1 MPRAL
6 RISLW
11 TLGVVVVLL
20 GAAVLWIDSELK
32 PDPLGRRVAAALADA
47 KIKGSIGKVSA
58 ALDGTFEVLGVDLIL
73 TDGTKVKLASATG
86 KADVWASAFGTYT
99 IEKVTIRGFDLD
111 LSTRAPAPTEP
122 AGTPLVPAPTATP
135 KLPGFKVGPYSANG
149 RVTLVDGQEVRFSA
163 AGEGIDSA
171 GAVALRA
178 GVVWPGFK
186 IGTTITRPRA
196 EIIFK
201 GQLQRPLGQAGL
213 DIKNLTDDV
222 KSFELNVI
230 AKDDSP
236 LAAGAM
242 GLELRGQHEPQKPLA
257 LSGQVLDATRRPALK
272 FTGTAD
278 QGTLSLEAILDLDP
292 TRFGILSSSLPDC
305 QVAGLIKAQTAPLA
319 GTWAVQTDVKAT
331 WTDLSKFSKTIPR
344 NTTSSWTVKAQARNA
359 AEGLDVEQLDVSGN
373 GISLILAKPL
383 HLANGKLPEDAALTL
398 TARDANLVSLT
409 PFLAMAD
416 LTATTGRWTG
426 EAELALIKGE
436 PTITT
441 IKTHAFAGLTLER
454 AGKVLLKEVD
464 AQLPLRSEGGAI
476 FIAPFSLSSAAGQ
489 IASGDAIVRPGKDG
503 AWSVTA
509 NAQVGIAELAEQ
521 PGWEDLPKD
530 KLAGIR
536 VFAKTALGAEAGK
549 APALNSL
556 EARITRGG
564 ENLLSLKL
572 RQPFPFSGEKPAGV
586 LVEASAV
593 KLPLESLAALVPG
606 LKLSG
611 NLDRADLVVGFK
623 SGGLF
628 IRTEGAPVAFV
639 DTSVSWRNK
648 LWVSRCDLTAGLDL
662 SFGDKASVLA
672 FTQAKLANKGRIL
685 ASGDL
690 SWGMGEAPT
699 TMRLQGNL
707 GAMAEQPF
715 AEVLNVITTGS
726 YAAAATMAPTG
737 EIKATLNLKELTFKD
752 REGKVKAATLSGTYT
767 PNAQGLEVSGRIRIE
782 ADGVSEG
789 QLLFKQTKH
798 GERTEW
804 RVLAEFPNVAGD
816 DLLAVLSKAEA
827 EPTDKPVKPN
837 TTKDASPLWHNQFG
851 QAQVRIGKAYA
862 KGIVAQNVSLQVD
875 VVEEQVTLSKIQGK
889 IAEGTLGGG
898 GKLSFQTTTTG
909 GPYAL
914 TSKLTLNQ
922 FDFGSVA
929 AAFPSLREFVD
940 GKADAW
946 ATAEGVSGN
955 LDALVAKMNMHAGL
969 TSKGGRIQ
977 AFGGKDSAMSLTAEK
992 AGDAA
997 EVVGGLAILAGV
1009 LTKNQQQGEKVAK
1022 IGAAIS
1028 AMGKLQK
1035 SLANF
1040 QYDNAEF
1047 LAQRMPDGTIKIT
1060 KAQVSNPDLMLS
1072 ALGEIGARSQLT
1084 FSDWPLSLQADI
1096 RGKGDYAQYFAL
1108 LGFADGIPV
1117 PDGSTKGPGVKFSG
1131 SLNNLQNDLVERL
1144 QSAVN
1149 NIRSG
1154 ASYQGQNTVQPDRT
1168 TPPNNNA
1175 TPKPRNPLDSL
1186 FGK

>member
-11 TLGVVVVLL
+11 TLGALIIL
-20 GAAVLWIDSELK
+20 AGCAVLWIDSELQ
-32 PDPLGRRVAAALADA
+32 PDPLGKRVAAALADA
-47 KIKGSIGKVSA
+47 KITGGIGKVSA
-58 ALDGTFEVLGVDLIL
+58 SLDGSFEVLGVDVTLP
-73 TDGTKVKLASATG
+73 DGTKVKLASATG

-99 IEKVTIRGFDLD
+99 LEKITVRGFDLD
-111 LSTRAPAPTEP
+111 LSNRLPAKPEATPTPPIP
-122 AGTPLVPAPTATP
+122 AATTTP
-135 KLPGFKVGPYSANG
+135 KLPGFKLGPYAANG
-149 RVTLVDGQEVRFSA
+149 RVTLADGQELRFSA
-163 AGEGIDSA
+163 VGEGIDSA
-171 GAVALRA
+171 GAVSLRA
-178 GVVWPGFK
+178 GVMWPGFK
-186 IGTTITRPRA
+186 VGTTTTRPRA
-196 EIIFK
+196 EIILK
-201 GQLQRPLGQAGL
+201 GQFHRPLGAAGL
-213 DIKNLTDDV
+213 DLPNLTDDV
-222 KSFELNVI
+222 KSFELNVV
-230 AKDDSP
+230 AKDDSA

-242 GLELRGQHEPQKPLA
+242 GLELRGQKDAQKPLA
-257 LSGQVLDATRRPALK
+257 LSGQVLDAARRPALK

-278 QGTLSLEAILDLDP
+278 QGALNLEATLDLDP

-305 QVAGLIKAQTAPLA
+305 QVAGLIKAQADPLA

-331 WTDLSKFSKTIPR
+331 WTDLSKFSPTIPR
-344 NTTSSWTVKAQARNA
+344 NTASSWMIKAQARNA
-359 AEGLDVEQLDVSGN
+359 SDGLDVEQLDISGN
-373 GISLILAKPL
+373 GISLVLAKPL
-383 HLANGKLPEDAALTL
+383 RLTNGQLPTEAALTL

-409 PFLAMAD
+409 PFLAMAN
-416 LTATTGRWTG
+416 LTATAGRWTG
-426 EAELALIKGE
+426 EAELALVQGE

-441 IKTHAFAGLTLER
+441 VKTHAFAGLTLER

-489 IASGDAIVRPGKDG
+489 IAVGDAVVRPGKDG

-549 APALNSL
+549 APALN
-556 EARITRGG
+556 ARITRAG
-564 ENLLSLKL
+564 ENLLNVKL
-572 RQPFPFSGEKPAGV
+572 RQPFPFSGEKPVGV
-586 LVEASAV
+586 LIEASAA

-611 NLDRADLVVGFK
+611 NLERADIVVGFK

-639 DTSVSWRNK
+639 DTSVRWRDK
-648 LWVSRCDLTAGLDL
+648 LWVRRCDLAAGLDL
-662 SFGDKASVLA
+662 SFGDKASVFA
-672 FTQAKLANKGRIL
+672 FTQAKLVNQGRIL
-685 ASGDL
+685 AAGDL

-715 AEVLNVITTGS
+715 AEALNLIATGS
-726 YAAAATMAPTG
+726 YAAAATIAPTG
-737 EIKATLNLKELTFKD
+737 EIKATLNLTELAFKD
-752 REGKVKAATLSGTYT
+752 REGKLKAVALSGGYT
-767 PNAQGLEVSGRIRIE
+767 PQAQGLDASVRIRIE

-789 QLLFKQTKH
+789 QLLVKQTKH

-804 RVLAEFPNVAGD
+804 QVLAEFPNVAGD

-827 EPTDKPVKPN
+827 EPTDEPVKPN
-837 TTKDASPLWHNQFG
+837 TAKDTTPLWHKQFG

-862 KGIVAQNVSLQVD
+862 KGIVAQNVALQLD
-875 VVEEQVTLSKIQGK
+875 VAEEQVTLSKIQGK
-889 IAEGTLGGG
+889 VAEGTLGGG
-898 GKLSFQTTTTG
+898 GKLTFQTATTG

-914 TSKLTLNQ
+914 TSKVTLTR

-929 AAFPSLREFVD
+929 AAFPALREFVD
-940 GKADAW
+940 GKADGW

-955 LDALVAKMNMHAGL
+955 LDALTAKVNIHAGL

-977 AFGGKDSAMSLTAEK
+977 AFGGKDSAIALTANK
-992 AGDAA
+992 AGDTA

-1028 AMGKLQK
+1028 AVGKLQK

-1040 QYDNAEF
+1040 QYDDAEF
-1047 LAQRMPDGTIKIT
+1047 RAQRMPDGTIKIT
-1060 KAQVSNPDLMLS
+1060 KAEVSNAELTLN
-1072 ALGEIGARSQLT
+1072 ALGEIGARTQLGFT
-1084 FSDWPLSLQADI
+1084 DWPLSLQADL

-1108 LGFADGIPV
+1108 LGFADGIAV

-1144 QSAVN
+1144 QTAVS

-1154 ASYQGQNTVQPDRT
+1154 ANYQDQNTVQPDRT
-1168 TPPNNNA
+1168 AP
-1175 TPKPRNPLDSL
+1175 PKPRNPLETL
-1186 FGK
+1186 FGQ

>member
-11 TLGVVVVLL
+11 TLGALIVLA
-20 GAAVLWIDSELK
+20 GCAVLWIDSELQ
-32 PDPLGRRVAAALADA
+32 PDPLGKRVAAALADA
-47 KIKGSIGKVSA
+47 KIAGSIGKVSA
-58 ALDGTFEVLGVDLIL
+58 SLDGSFEVLGVDLTL

-86 KADVWASAFGTYT
+86 KADVWASVFGTYT
-99 IEKVTIRGFDLD
+99 LEKIAVRGFDLD
-111 LSTRAPAPTEP
+111 LSNRLAPKLE
-122 AGTPLVPAPTATP
+122 PTANPPLPAATTAP
-135 KLPGFKVGPYSANG
+135 KLPGFKVGPYAANG
-149 RVTLVDGQEVRFSA
+149 RVILADGQELRFSV

-171 GAVALRA
+171 GAVNLRA
-178 GVVWPGFK
+178 GVMWPGFK
-186 IGTTITRPRA
+186 VGATTTRPRA
-196 EIIFK
+196 EIILK
-201 GQLQRPLGQAGL
+201 GQLQRPLGAAGL
-213 DIKNLTDDV
+213 DIQNLTDDV
-222 KSFELNVI
+222 QSFELNVV

-242 GLELRGQHEPQKPLA
+242 GLELRGQHDAQKPLSF
-257 LSGQVLDATRRPALK
+257 SGQVLDAARRPALK
-272 FTGTAD
+272 FTGSAD
-278 QGTLSLEAILDLDP
+278 QGALNLEATLDLDP

-305 QVAGLIKAQTAPLA
+305 QVAGLIKAQAAPQA

-331 WTDLSKFSKTIPR
+331 WTDLAKFSTTIPR
-344 NTTSSWTVKAQARNA
+344 KTASSWTIKAQARNA
-359 AEGLDVEQLDVSGN
+359 PAGLDVEQLDVSGN
-373 GISLILAKPL
+373 GIAVILAKPL
-383 HLANGKLPEDAALTL
+383 RVTHGQLPTEAALTL

-409 PFLAMAD
+409 PFLAMAN
-416 LTATTGRWTG
+416 LTATAGRWTG
-426 EAELALIKGE
+426 EAELALVNGE

-441 IKTHAFAGLTLER
+441 VKTHAVTGLTLER

-476 FIAPFSLSSAAGQ
+476 FIAPFALSSAAGQ
-489 IASGDAIVRPGKDG
+489 IAVGDAVVRPGKDG
-503 AWSVTA
+503 AWSVAA
-509 NAQVGIAELAEQ
+509 NAQVGIAELAAQ

-536 VFAKTALGAEAGK
+536 VFAKTALGADAGK
-549 APALNSL
+549 APALHTL
-556 EARITRGG
+556 EARITRAG
-564 ENLLSLKL
+564 ENLLNLKL

-586 LVEASAV
+586 LVEASAA

-611 NLDRADLVVGFK
+611 NLERADIVVGFK

-628 IRTEGAPVAFV
+628 IRTEGAPVAFI
-639 DTSVSWRNK
+639 DTSVSWRDK
-648 LWVSRCDLTAGLDL
+648 LWVSHCDLAAGLDL
-662 SFGDKASVLA
+662 SFGEKASVFA
-672 FTQAKLANKGRIL
+672 FTQAKLVNQGRIL
-685 ASGDL
+685 AAGDL

-715 AEVLNVITTGS
+715 AEALNIIATGS
-726 YAAAATMAPTG
+726 YAAAATIAPGG
-737 EIKATLNLKELTFKD
+737 EIKATLNLKELAFKD
-752 REGKVKAATLSGTYT
+752 REGKLKAVALSGAYT
-767 PNAQGLEVSGRIRIE
+767 PNAQGLEASGKLRIE

-789 QLLFKQTKH
+789 ELTVKQVKH

-804 RVLAEFPNVAGD
+804 KVLAEFPNVAGD

-837 TTKDASPLWHNQFG
+837 AAKDATPLWHKQFG

-875 VVEEQVTLSKIQGK
+875 VIEEQVTLSKIQGK
-889 IAEGTLGGG
+889 LAEGTLGGG
-898 GKLSFQTTTTG
+898 GKLTFQPATTG

-914 TSKLTLNQ
+914 TSKVTLTQ

-929 AAFPSLREFVD
+929 AAFPALREFVD
-940 GKADAW
+940 GKADGW

-955 LDALVAKMNMHAGL
+955 LDALTAKMNIHAGL

-977 AFGGKDSAMSLTAEK
+977 AFGGKDSAIALTANK
-992 AGDAA
+992 AGDTA
-997 EVVGGLAILAGV
+997 EVVGGLALLAGV

-1028 AMGKLQK
+1028 AVGKLQK

-1040 QYDNAEF
+1040 RYDNAEF

-1060 KAQVSNPDLMLS
+1060 KAEVSNAELTLN
-1072 ALGEIGARSQLT
+1072 ALGEIGARTQLS
-1084 FSDWPLSLQADI
+1084 FADWPLSLQADI

-1108 LGFADGIPV
+1108 LGFADGIAV

-1144 QSAVN
+1144 QTAVS

-1154 ASYQGQNTVQPDRT
+1154 ASYQGQNTVQPDRA
-1168 TPPNNNA
+1168 TPPSNNA
-1175 TPKPRNPLDSL
+1175 KPKPRNPLDTL
-1186 FGK
+1186 FGQ